1 MADILTSPPEIVE
14 DLKPSLDEDSGSGD
28 EFNSKSSDP
37 TSGEFLQNGA
47 AGDTFTKTEPVE
59 PPEEPEI
66 ELPLVKVRD
75 SLAEQKV
82 PPAVL
87 SLIFWDNVKVSAAV
101 FVVGTILLICLN
113 TISFISVF
121 AYLNLCILLSVWGLK
136 MYTSI
141 QNTLNSKP
149 VEHPL
154 QEWLDAD
161 ICITKEKITAHVEKV
176 TPMLEQ
182 ALKKFR
188 AVVAFENTMA
198 TLKVVFAMY
207 ALTFIGAIMN
217 FLTLVLWGYVGLFT
231 LPLVYETKQKEINKA
246 VKMAITHT
254 QKAVNQ
260 TMDKVTPQLKAL
272 YEKLPP
278 VVKTPVAKFLKLE
291 SAKTE

>member
-14 DLKPSLDEDSGSGD
+14 DLKPNLDEDSASGD
-28 EFNSKSSDP
+28 EFKSSNTGDF
-37 TSGEFLQNGA
+37 SHNGA
-47 AGDTFTKTEPVE
+47 AGDAFVTKEPE
-59 PPEEPEI
+59 PCDEPEI

-75 SLAEQKV
+75 SLAEHKV
-82 PPAVL
+82 PSGL
-87 SLIFWDNVKVSAAV
+87 LTLMFWDNVKVSAAV
-101 FVVGTILLICLN
+101 FAVGTILLICLN

-121 AYLNLCILLSVWGLK
+121 AYLNLCILMSVWGLK

-141 QNTLNSKP
+141 QSTLNSKP

-161 ICITKEKITAHVEKV
+161 LCITKEKITANVEKV

-182 ALKKFR
+182 TLKKMR
-188 AVVAFENTMA
+188 AVIAFENTMA

-217 FLTLVLWGYVGLFT
+217 FLTLVLWCYIGLFT
-231 LPLVYETKQKEINKA
+231 LPLVYETKQKEINKC
-246 VKMAITHT
+246 VKMAVCQT
-254 QKAVNQ
+254 QKLVNQ
-260 TMDKVTPQLKAL
+260 TLDKVQPQMKAF

-278 VVKTPVAKFLKLE
+278 VLKSPIAKFLKLE

>member
-1 MADILTSPPEIVE
+1 MADILTTPPEIVE
-14 DLKPSLDEDSGSGD
+14 DLKPSFDEDSGSGD
-28 EFNSKSSDP
+28 EFNNKPSNL
-37 TSGEFLQNGA
+37 TSEEFPQNGA
-47 AGDTFTKTEPVE
+47 GDVFAKKEPTEPSD
-59 PPEEPEI
+59 EPEI

-82 PPAVL
+82 PSEVL

-101 FVVGTILLICLN
+101 FAIGTILLVCLN

-121 AYLNLCILLSVWGLK
+121 AYLHLCILLSVWGLK

-141 QNTLNSKP
+141 QSTLNSKP

-161 ICITKEKITAHVEKV
+161 ICFTKEKITANVEKV

-182 ALKKFR
+182 TLKKMR
-188 AVVAFENTMA
+188 AIIVFENTKA

-217 FLTLVLWGYVGLFT
+217 FLTLVLWAYVGLFT

-246 VKMAITHT
+246 VKMAISHI

-260 TMDKVTPQLKAL
+260 TMDKVTPQMKAL

-278 VVKTPVAKFLKLE
+278 VVKGPVAKFFKLE
-291 SAKTE
+291 NAKTE